1 MNSSPSPPIRP
12 DVPPVSGIILAAGTS
27 ARLGRPKQTLELWG
41 KPVLQHVIDAAAK
54 ASLREVIVVLGHRA
68 AEIAGVLE
76 LPPEARA
83 VHNPDFDAGQ
93 STSLRAGLDAC
104 DRACEAAA
112 VLVGDQPGLT
122 TEMIDKV
129 IRAYVMGDAQVARAM
144 FEGAPGHPVIVDR
157 ALWSA
162 WRTVAGDNGWRD
174 LVASAPQRLDV
185 DLGMPPPGDID
196 TPEQFEALLSAGPPR
211 DRSGGARTATNRLPL
226 VREPSPQGPEPA

>member
-1 MNSSPSPPIRP
+1 MPRP
-12 DVPPVSGIILAAGTS
+12 DGPRLSGIILAAGSS

-41 KPVLQHVIDAAAK
+41 KPVLQHAIDAAAGAK
-54 ASLREVIVVLGHRA
+54 LSEVIVVLGHRA
-68 AEIAGVLE
+68 AAIAGVLD
-76 LPPEARA
+76 LPPGARI
-83 VHNPDFDAGQ
+83 VKNPDFASGQ

-104 DRACEAAA
+104 DRACDAAA

-122 TEMIDKV
+122 TELIDEV
-129 IRAYVMGDAQVARAM
+129 IGAYLRADAQVARAM

-196 TPEQFEALLSAGPPR
+196 TPEQFEALLSAGPPQ
-211 DRSGGARTATNRLPL
+211 DRSGGR
-226 VREPSPQGPEPA
+226 

>member
-1 MNSSPSPPIRP
+1 MPRP
-12 DVPPVSGIILAAGTS
+12 DGPRLSGIILAAGSS

-41 KPVLQHVIDAAAK
+41 KPVLQHAIDAAAGAK
-54 ASLREVIVVLGHRA
+54 LSEVIIVLGHRA
-68 AEIAGVLE
+68 AAIAGVLD
-76 LPPEARA
+76 LPPGARI
-83 VHNPDFDAGQ
+83 VENPDFASGQ

-104 DRACEAAA
+104 DRACDAAA

-122 TEMIDKV
+122 TELIDEV
-129 IRAYVMGDAQVARAM
+129 IGAYLRADAQVARAM

-196 TPEQFEALLSAGPPR
+196 TPEQFEALLSAGPPQ
-211 DRSGGARTATNRLPL
+211 DRSGGR
-226 VREPSPQGPEPA
+226 